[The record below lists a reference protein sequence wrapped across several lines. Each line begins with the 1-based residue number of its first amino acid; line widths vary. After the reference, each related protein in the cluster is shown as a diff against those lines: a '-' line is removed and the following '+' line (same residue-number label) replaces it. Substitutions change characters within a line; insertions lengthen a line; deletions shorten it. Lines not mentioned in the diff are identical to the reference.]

1 MTRVIERA
9 DQLVLEYVS
18 RVADAAHGRLRPDQ
32 RLDFVRR
39 LRERVEQERGG
50 SDDARHVKKVIA
62 RFGPPTALVDREI
75 RRLAAAH
82 EAAQPIEERSTAV
95 IPVVVDAGPSV
106 PPPPER
112 RRLLTAGPGM
122 TVIRGKAAVRARA
135 AARGTAGS
143 PRAARRREVAAALL
157 SHRRET
163 LAMALLAVAGLLI
176 PFRFAAVA
184 IFPVPALVWAL
195 GALTVLACEAWS
207 FNDRMI
213 GLSTPVVAYLAG
225 GTLLAAARAGSGD
238 IQSFLAAFHSVS
250 GVLFVLGSAAG
261 VFWLAHRL
269 LNPPSPPPPRQ
280 LVIRR

>member
-32 RLDFVRR
+32 RLEFVRR

-50 SDDARHVKKVIA
+50 SDDARHVQKVIA
-62 RFGPPTALVDREI
+62 RFGPPGALVDREI

-95 IPVVVDAGPSV
+95 IPVVVDRAGPSV
-106 PPPPER
+106 PPPGR
-112 RRLLTAGPGM
+112 RRLPTAG
-122 TVIRGKAAVRARA
+122 RR
-135 AARGTAGS
+135 TAGS
-143 PRAARRREVAAALL
+143 PRAARRSEVAAVLL
-157 SHRRET
+157 NHRRET
-163 LAMALLAVAGLLI
+163 LAMSLLAVAGLLV

-184 IFPVPALVWAL
+184 IFPVPGLVWAL

-207 FNDRMI
+207 FNDRVI

-225 GTLLAAARAGSGD
+225 GTLLGAARAGSGD

-250 GVLFVLGSAAG
+250 GVLFVLGTAAG